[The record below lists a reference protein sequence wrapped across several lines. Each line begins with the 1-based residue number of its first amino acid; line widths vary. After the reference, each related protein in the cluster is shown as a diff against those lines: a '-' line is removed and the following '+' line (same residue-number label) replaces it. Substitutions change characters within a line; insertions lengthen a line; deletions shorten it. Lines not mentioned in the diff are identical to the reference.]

1 METHAT
7 KMIFKKNKGSL
18 QNKNKQNLG
27 HCPTLWWPPH
37 PDTLIDSDRSVYNS
51 KSLFDFGPF
60 KDQQLEKYKPFKD
73 QIH

>member
-18 QNKNKQNLG
+18 QNKNKQQNLG
-27 HCPTLWWPPH
+27 HCLTLWWP
-37 PDTLIDSDRSVYNS
+37 PDTLIDSDHSVYNS

-60 KDQQLEKYKPFKD
+60 KDQQLKKYEPFKD

>member
-18 QNKNKQNLG
+18 QNKNKQQNL
-27 HCPTLWWPPH
+27 
-37 PDTLIDSDRSVYNS
+37 DTLIDSDHSVYNS

-60 KDQQLEKYKPFKD
+60 KDQQLKKYEPFKD

>member
-7 KMIFKKNKGSL
+7 KIFKNNKGSL
-18 QNKNKQNLG
+18 QNKNKQQLG
-27 HCPTLWWPPH
+27 TLSYCNDPPP
-37 PDTLIDSDRSVYNS
+37 PDTLIDSDHSVYNS

-60 KDQQLEKYKPFKD
+60 KDQQLKKYEPFKD